1 MKAAPSGPQ
10 VKQRQSP
17 CIRAGSMSRPT
28 EIPLEPL
35 ARASLSDER
44 LRIADLSPGE
54 INQSGLGQHAKPMT
68 VEIGFVREQ
77 LATLDGGEELPHH
90 VNGAQTA
97 PVKHFSADPGE
108 TLAGSAPRI
117 RIGGPTRGGPDQRRI
132 TDDRAVVVN
141 NSPSEFCR
149 IAIAAEAG
157 CLQIDEGDPSDCML

>member
-1 MKAAPSGPQ
+1 
-10 VKQRQSP
+10 
-17 CIRAGSMSRPT
+17 MSRPT

-97 PVKHFSADPGE
+97 PVKHLSADPGE
-108 TLAGSAPRI
+108 TLAGGAPRVCI
-117 RIGGPTRGGPDQRRI
+117 HGPPHGWPDQGRI
-132 TDDRAVVVN
+132 TDDGPVLLN
-141 NSPSEFCR
+141 NSPSEFCG
-149 IAIAAEAG
+149 IPVAAETG
-157 CLQIDEGDPSDCML
+157 CLKINEGDPSGCML

>member
-1 MKAAPSGPQ
+1 
-10 VKQRQSP
+10 
-17 CIRAGSMSRPT
+17 MSRPT
-28 EIPLEPL
+28 EIPFQPIVPDQLF
-35 ARASLSDER
+35 
-44 LRIADLSPGE
+44 RITYLPPSE
-54 INQSGLGQHAKPMT
+54 INQSGFCQHAKPMT

-132 TDDRAVVVN
+132 TDDRAVVVH

-149 IAIAAEAG
+149 ITIAAEAG
-157 CLQIDEGDPSDCML
+157 CLKVNEADPSDGMF